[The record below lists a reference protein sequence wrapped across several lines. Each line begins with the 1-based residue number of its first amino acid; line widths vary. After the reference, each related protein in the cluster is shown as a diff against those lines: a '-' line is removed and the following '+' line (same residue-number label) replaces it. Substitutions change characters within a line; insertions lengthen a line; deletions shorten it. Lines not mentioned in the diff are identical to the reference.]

1 MKQKITLIINETG
14 LILRIPGLF
23 EIRTPAKVDIS
34 RSDLNAVLTTLKQN
48 GIEDFSII
56 YGKSSIP
63 KKEKVKKDSEE
74 QKEVEQIL
82 KDFKNIPAG
91 ESVDINSRFNK
102 IDMLLI
108 ELLNKQPIEKQIIIE
123 NNKEN
128 KKVENESDLDFIP
141 SINLDRLST
150 KGLSTKT
157 IKNEREDNLD
167 IASSLRSM
175 EKKGK

>member
-1 MKQKITLIINETG
+1 M
-14 LILRIPGLF
+14 RIPGLF

-82 KDFKNIPAG
+82 KDWCELKN
-91 ESVDINSRFNK
+91 D
-102 IDMLLI
+102 
-108 ELLNKQPIEKQIIIE
+108 
-123 NNKEN
+123 
-128 KKVENESDLDFIP
+128 
-141 SINLDRLST
+141 
-150 KGLSTKT
+150 
-157 IKNEREDNLD
+157 
-167 IASSLRSM
+167 
-175 EKKGK
+175 